1 MHTWSAGYRATAA
14 TANLGLRVSSSR
26 SNPPRTSSSTTAAA
40 ADRHRS
46 TSAALFRYI
55 LGAQGQA
62 ATAAVRVP
70 AGVDKSLSAVGV
82 GCGLHSDSAH
92 QIIASSE
99 QERHRGSLEEN
110 GKAEGGLGKS
120 GRGDMIG
127 IGTRS
132 ASIGGRDTVDAGAGN
147 QNMYAHGYPRH
158 DTYSTFESSSSH
170 ASTSL
175 YSLHYPYQQHH
186 HQPQHETHAQAK
198 AEAVSQ
204 TQTQIQ
210 IQPSADSA
218 SSTSSAHYAANS
230 SQWPPMDYNPIALPG
245 PPSFSPGWSQ
255 EDEMRRMRYFGAPT
269 SAPEPLSSPA
279 PAPLSAHGYYGM
291 QAHPAHYGL
300 PVHRVPEEPW
310 AAPFAPPPPSYAHVN
325 PHSHTHT
332 HPRPHPSYPYA
343 HTNTHTLMYPHHP
356 PGGTMHFSSSASRFA
371 SDPNTDQGHTQVPT
385 RNQPLPPSPA
395 HTLHLPNIPHY
406 SPRPGY
412 RPAQHFLGRGQG
424 FGTSYPPTIPPGPAS
439 SVRQQPPSQQPSK
452 PQEKIKKKTDLIKL
466 PPYSFLER
474 SPKSKIIYVRTA
486 GEADRAIVALRSA
499 LKTDP
504 AHNQILGFD
513 LEWKPK
519 FKKGQ
524 SENPVALVQLA
535 SRNLIVL
542 AQVSAMDCMSLLPLC
557 YSKKRLRCEICSIIH
572 QIFPSSSR
580 SCWRIR
586 ISTKPECQSYVRPR
600 LKPSTQ
606 IRSITN

>member
-1 MHTWSAGYRATAA
+1 MHTRLTGYRATAA
-14 TANLGLRVSSSR
+14 TANLDLRLSSSR
-26 SNPPRTSSSTTAAA
+26 SIPPRTSSSTTAAA
-40 ADRHRS
+40 ADRHSS

-62 ATAAVRVP
+62 ATAAKRVP

-82 GCGLHSDSAH
+82 GCGLYSDSAR

-110 GKAEGGLGKS
+110 GKAEGGLGRS

-127 IGTRS
+127 TGTRS
-132 ASIGGRDTVDAGAGN
+132 ASIGGRDMVDAGAGN
-147 QNMYAHGYPRH
+147 QNMYAQGYPRH
-158 DTYSTFESSSSH
+158 DTYSTFESSLSN
-170 ASTSL
+170 ASTFL
-175 YSLHYPYQQHH
+175 NSLHYPFQQHH
-186 HQPQHETHAQAK
+186 HQPQHETHAQART
-198 AEAVSQ
+198 EAVN
-204 TQTQIQ
+204 QTQIQ
-210 IQPSADSA
+210 IQIQPSVDSA

-230 SQWPPMDYNPIALPG
+230 SQWPPMDSNPIALPG
-245 PPSFSPGWSQ
+245 PPSFPPSWSQ
-255 EDEMRRMRYFGAPT
+255 EDEMRRMRYFGAPA
-269 SAPEPLSSPA
+269 SAPVPISSPA

-291 QAHPAHYGL
+291 QAHPIHYGL
-300 PVHRVPEEPW
+300 PIHRVPDAPW
-310 AAPFAPPPPSYAHVN
+310 AAPFAPPHPSYAHVT
-325 PHSHTHT
+325 PHSHTHPQ
-332 HPRPHPSYPYA
+332 PRPHPSYPYA
-343 HTNTHTLMYPHHP
+343 HTNTHTFMHPHHP
-356 PGGTMHFSSSASRFA
+356 AGGAMHFSSSASQYSSA
-371 SDPNTDQGHTQVPT
+371 PNTGQGHRQVSAQ
-385 RNQPLPPSPA
+385 NQPLPPSPS
-395 HTLHLPNIPHY
+395 HTFHLPNIPH

-412 RPAQHFLGRGQG
+412 SPAQHFLGRGQG
-424 FGTSYPPTIPPGPAS
+424 FGTSYPPTIPPGPGS
-439 SVRQQPPSQQPSK
+439 SVRQQPSPSQHPSK
-452 PQEKIKKKTDLIKL
+452 PQEKTKKKPDLIKL

-499 LKTDP
+499 LRTDP

-557 YSKKRLRCEICSIIH
+557 YSKKRLRSEICSII
-572 QIFPSSSR
+572 
-580 SCWRIR
+580 
-586 ISTKPECQSYVRPR
+586 
-600 LKPSTQ
+600 L
-606 IRSITN
+606 